1 MQSIFMKIQDL
12 PMIAY
17 LVSSVP
23 YKTYLYFIVGLISGF
38 LSTLRFILDSDEYHN
53 AVCWDDTGTVFCIK
67 DQEWLVDVILPKFF
81 RHKNFANGF
90 HKVNAVNIV
99 PPLHANVPCFS
110 HKYFLRGEPSLDVN
124 IRRKCYQ
131 EKSPPPL
138 TRNEETVT
146 YADVIRVV
154 MRTNEQLNE
163 ITKRVSKL
171 EKEMVDA
178 KKYMPNWCITTFL
191 QLLTAA
197 SQKQGTVDLFHLLH
211 MLTQTQY
218 KANRQNSNG
227 KSVPYVPIVKSQ
239 TPKNGLRVNTISQ
252 NKRKQQ
258 LNSVES
264 TPPVVVND
272 AMPSVAGSTNT
283 MTTTSLPTSAEDA
296 SEPFAVCTAPA
307 YTDAIMTYNSEINV
321 DNLGNV
327 SLDDGCLNPL
337 PPPPPP
343 QPLQQQQQ
351 QQQQQPQT
359 QQHPTGDSMITYPC
373 TWDLPEF
380 DDISANFLTDDND
393 PFTNME
399 FDYYG
404 GMNWRTE
411 SADLITFTGGDRVQ
425 RVHSASSTSS
435 FSSCID
441 ENDKNSA
448 LNNTMEFGQWIM
460 SNNGIDDAEENNSN
474 SNNMLFC
481 PKELTLAEPD
491 ALNSQIDDMFFNN
504 LTIPQYHPLA
514 IETDHHYSLS
524 GNYDFS
530 LTYPTYQ
537 EIEFPNNNLSTV
549 QEVST
554 ASNLQPSGTQ
564 LAPLNEPNGGGMENN
579 TVFKPLTMNSELM
592 QDDMH
597 LSDAYN
603 DMLNTPKLDELSHED
618 LIAEFLLPMTHDD
631 SETLSKECDTM
642 ICVPQPSFVSEQP
655 MAILQSDVQNVEMP
669 LADNNTLNNGDQ
681 SSLNSANLSSMLL
694 TVPSSTTIQ
703 PGDES
708 QLPLIGPENG
718 SQKEENHINVSSS
731 ILGRRSSTKPDV
743 PCNDAFQSSN
753 VKSRKRSKSL
763 ILNKQ
768 QIQTSGKNS
777 CDTAAANTAAA
788 AAAAAAA
795 ATGGG
800 GGGGEKKNDGKAA
813 SCLKMFNLTD
823 AKTGK
828 KITCRVIRR

>member
-1 MQSIFMKIQDL
+1 MSSKFK
-12 PMIAY
+12 
-17 LVSSVP
+17 VSS
-23 YKTYLYFIVGLISGF
+23 F
-38 LSTLRFILDSDEYHN
+38 LSTLRFILDSEEYNN

-81 RHKNFANGF
+81 RHKNFASFIRQLNNCKSNGF

-154 MRTNEQLNE
+154 MRMNEQLSE

-178 KKYMPNWCITTFL
+178 RKYMPNWCITTFL

-197 SQKQGTVDLFHLLH
+197 SQKQGTVDLLHLLH

-239 TPKNGLRVNTISQ
+239 SPKNGLRVNTIGHR
-252 NKRKQQ
+252 KRKQE

-264 TPPVVVND
+264 TPPPVVGND
-272 AMPSVAGSTNT
+272 ANPSVVAGPTD
-283 MTTTSLPTSAEDA
+283 TTATPSLPTSGEDV
-296 SEPFAVCTAPA
+296 SESFAVCTTPA
-307 YTDAIMTYNSEINV
+307 YTDAIMTYNNV
-321 DNLGNV
+321 ENQGNV
-327 SLDDGCLNPL
+327 LLDGGCFDPL
-337 PPPPPP
+337 PPPPP
-343 QPLQQQQQ
+343 QQQQH
-351 QQQQQPQT
+351 QPQP
-359 QQHPTGDSMITYPC
+359 QPHPAGDSMITYPC
-373 TWDLPEF
+373 TWDLPGF
-380 DDISANFLTDDND
+380 DDISANFLTDGND
-393 PFTNME
+393 SLMNME

-404 GMNWRTE
+404 GINWRTE
-411 SADLITFTGGDRVQ
+411 SADLIAFTGGDRVQ

-441 ENDKNSA
+441 ENDKNST
-448 LNNTMEFGQWIM
+448 LNKTMEFGQWIM
-460 SNNGIDDAEENNSN
+460 SNNNIDGAEENNSN
-474 SNNMLFC
+474 NNSNDNNMLFC
-481 PKELTLAEPD
+481 PKELTLAEPE
-491 ALNSQIDDMFFNN
+491 ALNSQIDDMFFKN
-504 LTIPQYHPLA
+504 LTIPQYSLA
-514 IETDHHYSLS
+514 IDTNSADHYSLS
-524 GNYDFS
+524 GNCDFS

-537 EIEFPNNNLSTV
+537 EIEFPNSNNLSTV
-549 QEVST
+549 QEVS
-554 ASNLQPSGTQ
+554 AVSNVQPSGTQ
-564 LAPLNEPNGGGMENN
+564 PAPSNEPNNGGMENN
-579 TVFKPLTMNSELM
+579 TVFKPLTNSGSMLD
-592 QDDMH
+592 DDMY
-597 LSDAYN
+597 LSNAYN
-603 DMLNTPKLDELSHED
+603 DMLNICTVYLSVIWSLTLVSCCSAPKVDELSHED
-618 LIAEFLLPMTHDD
+618 LIAEFLLPMTQNDC
-631 SETLSKECDTM
+631 ETFSNECDLM
-642 ICVPQPSFVSEQP
+642 VSISQPSFVSEQP
-655 MAILQSDVQNVEMP
+655 MAILQSDVQNLEIP
-669 LADNNTLNNGDQ
+669 LANNNPLNNGDQ
-681 SSLNSANLSSMLL
+681 GSLNSTGLSSMLS

-703 PGDES
+703 SRDES
-708 QLPLIGPENG
+708 QLPLVGPENG

-731 ILGRRSSTKPDV
+731 ILGRRSSTTSDV
-743 PCNDAFQSSN
+743 PCSDAFQSSS

-763 ILNKQ
+763 ILKKQ

-777 CDTAAANTAAA
+777 GDTAAANTAAA
-788 AAAAAAA
+788 AAAAVGDS
-795 ATGGG
+795 GGA
-800 GGGGEKKNDGKAA
+800 EKKNDPKAA

>member
-1 MQSIFMKIQDL
+1 M
-12 PMIAY
+12 
-17 LVSSVP
+17 SSKFKV
-23 YKTYLYFIVGLISGF
+23 SGF
-38 LSTLRFILDSDEYHN
+38 LSTLRFILDSDEYNN

-81 RHKNFANGF
+81 RHKNFASFIRQLNNYGF

-154 MRTNEQLNE
+154 MRTNEQLKE

-197 SQKQGTVDLFHLLH
+197 SQKQGTVDLLHLLH

-218 KANRQNSNG
+218 KANRQNSNS

-239 TPKNGLRVNTISQ
+239 TPKNGLRVNTIGQS
-252 NKRKQQ
+252 KRKQQ

-272 AMPSVAGSTNT
+272 ANPSLAGSTNT
-283 MTTTSLPTSAEDA
+283 TTMTTSLHTSAEDA

-307 YTDAIMTYNSEINV
+307 YTDAIMTYNSEIDV
-321 DNLGNV
+321 DNQGNV
-327 SLDDGCLNPL
+327 SLDDGCLDPL

-343 QPLQQQQQ
+343 PPPPPQKQQQQQ
-351 QQQQQPQT
+351 SQP
-359 QQHPTGDSMITYPC
+359 QQHPAEDSMITYPC

-380 DDISANFLTDDND
+380 DDISANFLNDDND

-441 ENDKNSA
+441 ENDKNFA

-460 SNNGIDDAEENNSN
+460 SNNSIDDVEENNSN
-474 SNNMLFC
+474 NNNNNNNNMLFC
-481 PKELTLAEPD
+481 PKELTLAESD
-491 ALNSQIDDMFFNN
+491 TLNSQLDDMFFNN

-514 IETDHHYSLS
+514 IGTNSADHHYSLS

-549 QEVST
+549 EEVS
-554 ASNLQPSGTQ
+554 AVSNLQPSATQ
-564 LAPLNEPNGGGMENN
+564 SAPLNVLNDGGMENN
-579 TVFKPLTMNSELM
+579 TVFKPLTTNSEPML
-592 QDDMH
+592 DDMR
-597 LSDAYN
+597 LSNAYH

-618 LIAEFLLPMTHDD
+618 LIAEFLLPMTQDD
-631 SETLSKECDTM
+631 SETINKECDLM
-642 ICVPQPSFVSEQP
+642 VSVPQPSFVSEQP
-655 MAILQSDVQNVEMP
+655 MTILQSDVQNLEIP
-669 LADNNTLNNGDQ
+669 LANKNTLNNDDQ
-681 SSLNSANLSSMLL
+681 GSLNSASLSSMLS

-703 PGDES
+703 PDDES
-708 QLPLIGPENG
+708 QLPLIGPEYG
-718 SQKEENHINVSSS
+718 SQKEENHIIVSSS
-731 ILGRRSSTKPDV
+731 ILGRRSSTKSDV
-743 PCNDAFQSSN
+743 PCSDAFQSSN

-777 CDTAAANTAAA
+777 GDKAAANTAAA
-788 AAAAAAA
+788 GDS
-795 ATGGG
+795 GGV
-800 GGGGEKKNDGKAA
+800 EKKNDGKAV